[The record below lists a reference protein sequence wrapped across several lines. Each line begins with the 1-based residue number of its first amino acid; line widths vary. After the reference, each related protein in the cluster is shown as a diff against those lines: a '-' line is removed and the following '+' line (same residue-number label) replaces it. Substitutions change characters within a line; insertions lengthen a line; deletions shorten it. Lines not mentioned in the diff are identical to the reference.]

1 MMDWIKG
8 RIKERTSFDGIAL
21 IAICGFIIL
30 FGGIAKLVAWAG
42 LAWGIITMLKNVE
55 RRELSAFE
63 QYQFQN
69 PWKKTCLK

>member
-8 RIKERTSFDGIAL
+8 RVKERTSFDGIAL

-42 LAWGIITMLKNVE
+42 LAWGIITMLKKE
-55 RRELSAFE
+55 D
-63 QYQFQN
+63 
-69 PWKKTCLK
+69 